1 MQDLERENHLSR
13 FIDKTLCKKNYTG
26 TIKFD
31 DQDIEEL
38 NPIYLRNQI
47 AYITQD
53 TYLFDESVRFNLTF
67 STETSKDEEIL
78 KYINLFDLN
87 NIFDDNQIDLNK
99 QIISGGS
106 NISGGQKQRLLIIRE
121 LIKKP
126 KLIIFDEG
134 LSSLENN
141 NKVKI
146 LNEVRNLLPS
156 VTIVNLTHDN
166 FFRTVSDD
174 IIEL

>member
-1 MQDLERENHLSR
+1 MIKLYVKEKLT
-13 FIDKTLCKKNYTG
+13 KG

-53 TYLFDESVRFNLTF
+53 TYLFDESVRFNLCIF
-67 STETSKDEEIL
+67 PAETSKDEEIL

-156 VTIVNLTHDN
+156 VTIFNLTHYN
-166 FFRTVSDD
+166 FF
-174 IIEL
+174 

>member
-1 MQDLERENHLSR
+1 M
-13 FIDKTLCKKNYTG
+13 
-26 TIKFD
+26 
-31 DQDIEEL
+31 
-38 NPIYLRNQI
+38 
-47 AYITQD
+47 
-53 TYLFDESVRFNLTF
+53 FDETVRFNLIF
-67 STETSKDEEIL
+67 SSDASKDEKIIE
-78 KYINLFDLN
+78 YINLFDLN
-87 NIFDDNQIDLNK
+87 NIFDDNKVDLNK
-99 QIISGGS
+99 EIISGGS

-141 NKVKI
+141 YKLKI

-156 VTIVNLTHDN
+156 VTIINLTHDN
-166 FFRTVSDD
+166 FFRKISDD